1 MTTKPHRSPTLLR
14 TGKEIGLQQQKKNRQ
29 PASHRLSPVA
39 ASPPRTLSS
48 AGHPISI
55 GRPAAAALQ
64 RRSDPTAEIPRDP
77 IPPSHITA
85 AASRINSEFN
95 HKKKREKK
103 RERRNHTALAA
114 AKDFLVSL
122 HEFLLP
128 SPNPQRE
135 EREFS
140 RRFLVAPLGRCRDR
154 SSQGS

>member
-1 MTTKPHRSPTLLR
+1 MGEGVIYIKAQLSTLL
-14 TGKEIGLQQQKKNRQ
+14 N
-29 PASHRLSPVA
+29 
-39 ASPPRTLSS
+39 
-48 AGHPISI
+48 IS
-55 GRPAAAALQ
+55 
-64 RRSDPTAEIPRDP
+64 
-77 IPPSHITA
+77 
-85 AASRINSEFN
+85 FV
-95 HKKKREKK
+95 KK

-154 SSQGS
+154 SSQVLERKQVDEVGQREQGGGVAGSGGAPRFLEGC